1 MTRYLCIVEKDVL
14 IMRHKTLIQ
23 CMNSVITTLKVRGSD
38 GEEALYLT
46 TDRIK
51 LAETDI
57 RNLMK
62 RLGLTADQVILF
74 SAIMEKSS
82 SYRLEQSELAEFMG
96 LSYLEFL
103 QYSDDLKVLADKW
116 LIRVKADRN
125 NIRVPDEVVKAI
137 TDDRNYYKPG
147 TEWYTAVG
155 VLKRFKQLFKLREAN
170 ELEFEPMLRELDSLV
185 QDNPKTSVASAIRK
199 YGVLDGVKH
208 LSNSERVV
216 FYALCYRYFS
226 EDDDMV
232 GWHDLEDIFGEDHD
246 DDLDVL
252 KARYSREELELQE
265 KGLIE
270 YSSENGVKSK
280 DFFKIKDS
288 VKEEIFKEAGG
299 LRKTQRAVAGTIDC
313 KTIKEK
319 KLFYGEEEGRKVGT
333 LRGLL
338 SEERYAQVKKAL
350 SDKGMRTGFT
360 CLFYGSPGTGK
371 TETVYQLARETGR
384 MIVSVD
390 VTKIKDC
397 FVGESEKNI
406 KNLFDSYRDLVNSSD
421 VAPILL
427 FNEADAVFGVRK
439 EGATSAVDKME
450 NSIQN
455 IILQEMESLDGIL
468 IATTN
473 ITDNLDKAFER
484 RFLYKIKFGRPS
496 KEARAKIWAS
506 MIPELSE
513 DEALSLSENYDL
525 SGGQI
530 ENICR
535 KRTVQSILTGVEPTF
550 EEIKAFCDDENISSA
565 KVTRKIGF

>member
-1 MTRYLCIVEKDVL
+1 M
-14 IMRHKTLIQ
+14 IQ

-199 YGVLDGVKH
+199 YGVLDGEKH

-313 KTIKEK
+313 KAIKEK

-473 ITDNLDKAFER
+473 LTDNLDKAFER

-496 KEARAKIWAS
+496 KEARAKIWVS
-506 MIPELSE
+506 MIPELSA

-535 KRTVQSILTGVEPTF
+535 KRTVQSILTGEEPSF
-550 EEIKAFCDDENISSA
+550 EEIKSYCDDERISSERP
-565 KVTRKIGF
+565 VRRIGF

>member
-199 YGVLDGVKH
+199 YGVLDGEKH

-270 YSSENGVKSK
+270 YPSENGVKSK

-288 VKEEIFKEAGG
+288 IKEEIFKEAGG

-333 LRGLL
+333 LRGILA
-338 SEERYAQVKKAL
+338 EERYAQVKKAL

-390 VTKIKDC
+390 VSRIKDC

-406 KNLFDSYRDLVNSSD
+406 KGLFDSYRDLVNSSD

-427 FNEADAVFGVRK
+427 FNEADAIFGVRK

-455 IILQEMESLDGIL
+455 IILQEMENLDGIL

-473 ITDNLDKAFER
+473 LTDNLDKAFER

-535 KRTVQSILTGVEPTF
+535 KRTVQSILNGVDPTF
-550 EEIKAFCDDENISSA
+550 EEVKAFCDDENISSA

>member
-1 MTRYLCIVEKDVL
+1 
-14 IMRHKTLIQ
+14 
-23 CMNSVITTLKVRGSD
+23 MNSVITTLKVRGSD

-116 LIRVKADRN
+116 LIRAKADCN

-199 YGVLDGVKH
+199 YGVLDGEKH

-473 ITDNLDKAFER
+473 LTDNLDKAFER

-513 DEALSLSENYDL
+513 AEALSLSENYDL

-535 KRTVQSILTGVEPTF
+535 KRTVQSILTGEEPSF
-550 EEIKAFCDDENISSA
+550 EEIKSYCDDERISSERP
-565 KVTRKIGF
+565 VRRIGF

>member
-1 MTRYLCIVEKDVL
+1 
-14 IMRHKTLIQ
+14 
-23 CMNSVITTLKVRGSD
+23 MNSVITTLKVRGSD

-155 VLKRFKQLFKLREAN
+155 VLNRFKQLFKLREAN

-473 ITDNLDKAFER
+473 LTDNLDKAFER

>member
-1 MTRYLCIVEKDVL
+1 
-14 IMRHKTLIQ
+14 MRHKTLIQ

-116 LIRVKADRN
+116 LIRVKADCN

-199 YGVLDGVKH
+199 YGVLDGEKH

-473 ITDNLDKAFER
+473 LTDNLDKAFER

-513 DEALSLSENYDL
+513 AEALSLSENYDL

-535 KRTVQSILTGVEPTF
+535 KRTVQSILTGEEPSF
-550 EEIKAFCDDENISSA
+550 EEIKSYCDDERISSERP
-565 KVTRKIGF
+565 VRRIGF

>member
-1 MTRYLCIVEKDVL
+1 M
-14 IMRHKTLIQ
+14 IQ
-23 CMNSVITTLKVRGSD
+23 SMNSVITALKVEDRD
-38 GEEALYLT
+38 GNETLSLT
-46 TDRIK
+46 AARINS
-51 LAETDI
+51 AASDI
-57 RNLMK
+57 RSLMK

-199 YGVLDGVKH
+199 YGVLDGEKH

-390 VTKIKDC
+390 VSRIKDC

-406 KNLFDSYRDLVNSSD
+406 KGLFDSYRSLVSASD

-427 FNEADAVFGVRK
+427 FNEADAIFGVRK

-455 IILQEMESLDGIL
+455 IILQEMENLDGIL

-473 ITDNLDKAFER
+473 LTDNLDKAFER
-484 RFLYKIKFGRPS
+484 RFLYKIRFGRPS
-496 KEARAKIWAS
+496 VEARAKIWAS
-506 MIPELSE
+506 MIPELSAE
-513 DEALSLSENYDL
+513 EALSLSENYDL

-535 KRTVQSILTGVEPTF
+535 KRTVQSILTGEEPSF
-550 EEIKAFCDDENISSA
+550 EEIKSYCDDERISSERP
-565 KVTRKIGF
+565 VRRIGF

>member
-1 MTRYLCIVEKDVL
+1 
-14 IMRHKTLIQ
+14 
-23 CMNSVITTLKVRGSD
+23 MNSVITTLKVRGSD

-333 LRGLL
+333 LRGFL

-455 IILQEMESLDGIL
+455 IILQEMENLDGIL

-473 ITDNLDKAFER
+473 LTDNLDKAFER
-484 RFLYKIKFGRPS
+484 RFLYKIRFGRPS
-496 KEARAKIWAS
+496 VEARAKIWAS
-506 MIPELSE
+506 MIPELSAE
-513 DEALSLSENYDL
+513 EALSLSENYDL

-535 KRTVQSILTGVEPTF
+535 KRTVQSILNGVDPTF
-550 EEIKAFCDDENISSA
+550 EEVKAFCDDENISSA

>member
-1 MTRYLCIVEKDVL
+1 
-14 IMRHKTLIQ
+14 
-23 CMNSVITTLKVRGSD
+23 MNSVITTLKVRGSD

-333 LRGLL
+333 LRSLL

-473 ITDNLDKAFER
+473 LTDNLDKAFER

>member
-1 MTRYLCIVEKDVL
+1 
-14 IMRHKTLIQ
+14 
-23 CMNSVITTLKVRGSD
+23 MNSVITTLKVRGSD

-103 QYSDDLKVLADKW
+103 QYSDDLKVMADKW
-116 LIRVKADRN
+116 LIRVKADCN

-199 YGVLDGVKH
+199 YGVLDGEKH

-473 ITDNLDKAFER
+473 LTDNLDKAFER

-513 DEALSLSENYDL
+513 AEALSLSENYDL

-535 KRTVQSILTGVEPTF
+535 KRTVQSILTGEEPSF
-550 EEIKAFCDDENISSA
+550 EEIKSYCDDERISSERP
-565 KVTRKIGF
+565 VRRIGF

>member
-1 MTRYLCIVEKDVL
+1 
-14 IMRHKTLIQ
+14 
-23 CMNSVITTLKVRGSD
+23 MNSVITTLKVRGSD

-116 LIRVKADRN
+116 LIRVKADCN

-199 YGVLDGVKH
+199 YGVLDGEKH

-232 GWHDLEDIFGEDHD
+232 GWHDLEDIFRRG
-246 DDLDVL
+246 
-252 KARYSREELELQE
+252 SR
-265 KGLIE
+265 
-270 YSSENGVKSK
+270 
-280 DFFKIKDS
+280 
-288 VKEEIFKEAGG
+288 
-299 LRKTQRAVAGTIDC
+299 
-313 KTIKEK
+313 
-319 KLFYGEEEGRKVGT
+319 
-333 LRGLL
+333 
-338 SEERYAQVKKAL
+338 
-350 SDKGMRTGFT
+350 
-360 CLFYGSPGTGK
+360 
-371 TETVYQLARETGR
+371 
-384 MIVSVD
+384 
-390 VTKIKDC
+390 
-397 FVGESEKNI
+397 
-406 KNLFDSYRDLVNSSD
+406 
-421 VAPILL
+421 
-427 FNEADAVFGVRK
+427 
-439 EGATSAVDKME
+439 
-450 NSIQN
+450 
-455 IILQEMESLDGIL
+455 
-468 IATTN
+468 
-473 ITDNLDKAFER
+473 
-484 RFLYKIKFGRPS
+484 
-496 KEARAKIWAS
+496 
-506 MIPELSE
+506 
-513 DEALSLSENYDL
+513 
-525 SGGQI
+525 
-530 ENICR
+530 
-535 KRTVQSILTGVEPTF
+535 
-550 EEIKAFCDDENISSA
+550 
-565 KVTRKIGF
+565 